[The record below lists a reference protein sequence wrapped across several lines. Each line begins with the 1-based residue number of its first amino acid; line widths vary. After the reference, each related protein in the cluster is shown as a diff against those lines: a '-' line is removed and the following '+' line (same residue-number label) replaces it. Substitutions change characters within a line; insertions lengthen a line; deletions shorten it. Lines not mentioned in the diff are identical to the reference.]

1 MTTKHSE
8 RLPGVTADSRHSGLQ
23 DLLRR
28 FARNE
33 ARAIDGHRQ
42 GLQERWQI
50 IRRGRRPGE
59 TLRYQIDLLPR
70 TAKRVIGD
78 HRRRLAL
85 VRALLRSAHS
95 QAESPQR

>member
-1 MTTKHSE
+1 M
-8 RLPGVTADSRHSGLQ
+8 PGVIADSRHSRIQ

-50 IRRGRRPGE
+50 IRRSRRPGE

-85 VRALLRSAHS
+85 VRALLRSAYTS
-95 QAESPQR
+95 AESPQP